1 MVRVQVRLN
10 EPFEGALRRFK
21 RQCNYS
27 GIFRLAK
34 KYSFHEK
41 RSDRRRREG
50 REKIRNIQRA
60 LRMASGKGRVH
71 SVRKSRVRADTAQG
85 TEETTGTAALA
96 ADAGVTEVVTSEGT
110 ATPSPAPADAP
121 AVSGEAAPVEESAP
135 NLSLPEVV
143 PGTEPEVAPGTEP
156 EVAPGTDES

>member
-60 LRMASGKGRVH
+60 LRMASGKGRVR
-71 SVRKSRVRADTAQG
+71 SVRKSRVRADTPQE
-85 TEETTGTAALA
+85 TEETAEAAA
-96 ADAGVTEVVTSEGT
+96 TPVTEAVSSEETT
-110 ATPSPAPADAP
+110 APSPAPA
-121 AVSGEAAPVEESAP
+121 AAPDVSSEAKPLIADPTPES
-135 NLSLPEVV
+135 SQ
-143 PGTEPEVAPGTEP
+143 PEVAPG
-156 EVAPGTDES
+156 ADES